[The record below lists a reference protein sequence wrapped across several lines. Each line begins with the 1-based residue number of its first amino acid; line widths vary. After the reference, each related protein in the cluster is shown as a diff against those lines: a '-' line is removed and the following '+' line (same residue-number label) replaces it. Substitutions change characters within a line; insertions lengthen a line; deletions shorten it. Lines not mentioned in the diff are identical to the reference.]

1 MSAGSAVAQVRTIT
15 PKPGSK
21 DFERGHRFRLK
32 ALYATAIT
40 FLVALS
46 VYGFNYYRLG
56 VEDRPFSEK
65 HHLLRPSGP
74 IGLYLGVFGFFLFC
88 AIFLY
93 PLRKHW
99 TWLGKIGNTRHWLDI
114 HVMMGLAAP
123 FVVAFHASFKFQGF
137 AGVAFWIMA
146 AVAASGVIGRY
157 VYGQIPRSLNTA
169 EVSMREL
176 RDEQDKFAAELA
188 DQKLLRKQDLDLVL
202 RLPGADRVQSMPMV
216 VALAEMILLDFLRVI
231 RIARLRRHAL
241 GFGQIIATLGG
252 FRATSNQDVER
263 VIASA
268 REQAKLSKRVLF
280 LSRAEQVFHLWHVV
294 HKPFSYTFAFL
305 ALIHIGVVI
314 SMGYL
319 PWLH

>member
-1 MSAGSAVAQVRTIT
+1 MSASSAVVQTRTAT
-15 PKPGSK
+15 PGN
-21 DFERGHRFRLK
+21 FERWHTLRLRAAYVVTIAFLL
-32 ALYATAIT
+32 ALT
-40 FLVALS
+40 
-46 VYGFNYYRLG
+46 VYGFNYYRLSA
-56 VEDRPFSEK
+56 EDRPFSDK

-74 IGLYLGVFGFFLFC
+74 VGLYLGVFGFFLFC
-88 AIFLY
+88 AIFRY

-99 TWLGKIGNTRHWLDI
+99 AWLGRVGNTRHWLDI

-123 FVVAFHASFKFQGF
+123 FLVAFHASFKFQGF

-169 EVSMREL
+169 EISMREL
-176 RDEQDKFAAELA
+176 QDDQSKFAAQLA
-188 DQKLLRKQDLDLVL
+188 EQKLLRKQDLDLVL
-202 RLPGADRVQSMPMV
+202 KLPSADRVQKMPMV
-216 VALAEMILLDFLRVI
+216 VALAEMIAFDFLRGI
-231 RIARLRRHAL
+231 RVARMRRHTL
-241 GFGQIIATLGG
+241 SFGEKILTLGG
-252 FRATSNQDVER
+252 FRATSHQDVER

-280 LSRAEQVFHLWHVV
+280 LSRAEQVFHLWHVI
-294 HKPFSYTFAFL
+294 HKPFSYTFAVL

>member
-1 MSAGSAVAQVRTIT
+1 MSAGSATVQARTIA
-15 PKPGSK
+15 PKPGTK
-21 DFERGHRFRLK
+21 DFERGHRFRLR
-32 ALYATAIT
+32 ALYGLAIA
-40 FLVALS
+40 FLIALS
-46 VYGFNYYRLG
+46 AYGFNYYRLG
-56 VEDRPFSEK
+56 AEDRPFSEK

-74 IGLYLGVFGFFLFC
+74 IGLYLGVFGFLLFY

-99 TWLGKIGNTRHWLDI
+99 TWLGKIGNTRHWLDV

-123 FVVAFHASFKFQGF
+123 FVIAFHASFKFHGF

-169 EVSMREL
+169 EISMREL
-176 RDEQDKFAAELA
+176 QDEQAKFAAELA
-188 DQKLLRKQDLDLVL
+188 EQKLLRKQDLDLVME
-202 RLPGADRVQSMPMV
+202 LPSADRVQRMPMM
-216 VALAEMILLDFLRVI
+216 VALAEMILFDFLRVI
-231 RIARLRRHAL
+231 RIARMRRHAIS
-241 GFGQIIATLGG
+241 FGETVMTLGG
-252 FRATSNQDVER
+252 FRATGHADVER

>member
-1 MSAGSAVAQVRTIT
+1 MSASSAAVQTRTAT
-15 PKPGSK
+15 PGN
-21 DFERGHRFRLK
+21 FERWHTLRLRAAYVVTIAFLL
-32 ALYATAIT
+32 ALT
-40 FLVALS
+40 
-46 VYGFNYYRLG
+46 VYGFNYYRLSA
-56 VEDRPFSEK
+56 EDRPFSDK

-74 IGLYLGVFGFFLFC
+74 VGLYLGVFGFFLFC

-99 TWLGKIGNTRHWLDI
+99 AWLGRVGNTRHWLDI

-123 FVVAFHASFKFQGF
+123 FLVAFHASFKFQGF

-169 EVSMREL
+169 EISMREL
-176 RDEQDKFAAELA
+176 QDDQSKFAAQLA
-188 DQKLLRKQDLDLVL
+188 EQKLLRKQDLDLVL
-202 RLPGADRVQSMPMV
+202 KLPSADRVQKMPMV
-216 VALAEMILLDFLRVI
+216 VALAEMIAFDFLRAT
-231 RIARLRRHAL
+231 RIARMRRHTL
-241 GFGQIIATLGG
+241 GLGEKILTLGG
-252 FRATSNQDVER
+252 FRATSHQDVER

-280 LSRAEQVFHLWHVV
+280 LSRAEQVFHLWHVI
-294 HKPFSYTFAFL
+294 HKPFSYTFAVL

>member
-1 MSAGSAVAQVRTIT
+1 MSAGSATVQARTIA
-15 PKPGSK
+15 PKPGTQ
-21 DFERGHRFRLK
+21 DFERGHIFRLR
-32 ALYATAIT
+32 AMYVLATG
-40 FLVALS
+40 FLIALS
-46 VYGFNYYRLG
+46 VYGFNYYKLG
-56 VEDRPFSEK
+56 AEDRPFSEK

-99 TWLGKIGNTRHWLDI
+99 AWLGKIGNTRHWLDV
-114 HVMMGLAAP
+114 HVMMGIAAP
-123 FVVAFHASFKFQGF
+123 FLIAFHASFKFHGF

-176 RDEQDKFAAELA
+176 QDEQEKFAAQLA
-188 DQKLLRKQDLDLVL
+188 EQKLLRKQDLELVL
-202 RLPGADRVQSMPMV
+202 RLPSADRVQRMPMV
-216 VALAEMILLDFLRVI
+216 VALAEMILLDFLRVR
-231 RIARLRRHAL
+231 RIARLRRHTL
-241 GFGQIIATLGG
+241 SFGQTIATLGG
-252 FRATSNQDVER
+252 FRSTSNQDVER

-268 REQAKLSKRVLF
+268 REQAKLTKRVLF
-280 LSRAEQVFHLWHVV
+280 LSRAEQVFHLWHVI

-319 PWLH
+319 PWLR

>member
-1 MSAGSAVAQVRTIT
+1 MSAGSAAVQTRIT
-15 PKPGSK
+15 EASN
-21 DFERGHRFRLK
+21 FETWHRLRLR
-32 ALYATAIT
+32 AAYAIT
-40 FLVALS
+40 VALLLAIS
-46 VYGFNYYRLG
+46 IYGFNYYRLSA
-56 VEDRPFSEK
+56 EDRPFSDK

-74 IGLYLGVFGFFLFC
+74 VGLYLGIFGFFLFC

-99 TWLGKIGNTRHWLDI
+99 SWLGKIGNTRHWLDI

-176 RDEQDKFAAELA
+176 QDDLAKFAAQLA
-188 DQKLLRKQDLDLVL
+188 DQNLLRKQDLELVL
-202 RLPGADRVQSMPMV
+202 KLPSAERVQRMPMV
-216 VALAEMILLDFLRVI
+216 LALAEMIWLDFLRVI
-231 RIARLRRHAL
+231 RIARLRRHAI
-241 GFGQIIATLGG
+241 GFADKVFTFGG
-252 FRATSNQDVER
+252 FRATSNPNVER

-268 REQAKLSKRVLF
+268 REQAKLTKRVLF
-280 LSRAEQVFHLWHVV
+280 LSRAEQVFHLWHVI

>member
-1 MSAGSAVAQVRTIT
+1 MSASSAVVQTRTAT
-15 PKPGSK
+15 SGN
-21 DFERGHRFRLK
+21 FERWHTLRLR
-32 ALYATAIT
+32 AAYAGTIT
-40 FLVALS
+40 FLLFLT
-46 VYGFNYYRLG
+46 VYGFNYYRLSA
-56 VEDRPFSEK
+56 EDRPFSDK

-74 IGLYLGVFGFFLFC
+74 VGLYLGVFGFFLLC

-99 TWLGKIGNTRHWLDI
+99 AWLGRVGNTRHWLDI

-123 FVVAFHASFKFQGF
+123 FLVAFHASFKFQGF

-157 VYGQIPRSLNTA
+157 LYGQIPRSLNTA
-169 EVSMREL
+169 EISMREL
-176 RDEQDKFAAELA
+176 QDDQAKFAAQLA
-188 DQKLLRKQDLDLVL
+188 EQKLLRQQDLDLVL
-202 RLPGADRVQSMPMV
+202 KLPSADRVQKMPMV
-216 VALAEMILLDFLRVI
+216 VALAEMIGFDFLRVI
-231 RIARLRRHAL
+231 RIARMRRHTL
-241 GFGQIIATLGG
+241 TFGEKILTLGG
-252 FRATSNQDVER
+252 FRATSHQNVER

-294 HKPFSYTFAFL
+294 HKPFSYTFAVL

>member
-1 MSAGSAVAQVRTIT
+1 MSAGSAAVPTRTVAPQ
-15 PKPGSK
+15 PGSK
-21 DFERGHRFRLK
+21 DFERGHLFRLR
-32 ALYATAIT
+32 AMYGVAIA
-40 FLVALS
+40 FLIALS

-56 VEDRPFSEK
+56 AEDRPFSEK

-74 IGLYLGVFGFFLFC
+74 VGLYLGVFGFFLFC

-99 TWLGKIGNTRHWLDI
+99 AWLGKIGNTRHWLDV
-114 HVMMGLAAP
+114 HVAMGLAAP
-123 FVVAFHASFKFQGF
+123 FLIAFHASFKFQGF

-176 RDEQDKFAAELA
+176 QDDQGKFAAELA
-188 DQKLLRKQDLDLVL
+188 EQRLLRKEDLALVL
-202 RLPGADRVQSMPMV
+202 ELPSAERVQRMPMV
-216 VALAEMILLDFLRVI
+216 VALGEMIWFDFLRVI
-231 RIARLRRHAL
+231 RIARMRRHTVGLAEKIL
-241 GFGQIIATLGG
+241 TLGG
-252 FRATSNQDVER
+252 LRATGHADVER
-263 VIASA
+263 AIASA
-268 REQAKLSKRVLF
+268 REQAKLSKRVIF